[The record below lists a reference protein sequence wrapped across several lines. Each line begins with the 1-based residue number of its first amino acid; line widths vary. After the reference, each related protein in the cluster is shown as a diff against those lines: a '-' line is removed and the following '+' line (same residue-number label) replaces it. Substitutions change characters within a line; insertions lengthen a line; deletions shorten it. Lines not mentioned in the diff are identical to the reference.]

1 MDVAALRLK
10 SGEAVRDAEERFV
23 RPKSIAGMEHWQG
36 HEADHSACSISTQ
49 SRIVRSWRSRGDQVG
64 PKL

>member
-10 SGEAVRDAEERFV
+10 SGEAVRDAEERFF
-23 RPKSIAGMEHWQG
+23 RPKSIAGDGTLARTPSGSQCLQHLHPEPHRKIM
-36 HEADHSACSISTQ
+36 AL
-49 SRIVRSWRSRGDQVG
+49 RGDQVG